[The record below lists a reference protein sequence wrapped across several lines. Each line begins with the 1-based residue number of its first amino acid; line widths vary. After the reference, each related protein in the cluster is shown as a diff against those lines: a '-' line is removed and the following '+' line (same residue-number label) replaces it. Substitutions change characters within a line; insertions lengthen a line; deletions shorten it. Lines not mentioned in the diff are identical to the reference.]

1 MMDKV
6 REELKKLNKTV
17 LANVH
22 DAIVIRE
29 RLTEKEREIIE
40 KEVRE
45 YTKVEYFALGET
57 HYQSSNNI

>member
-1 MMDKV
+1 VTKV
-6 REELKKLNKTV
+6 LRRLKKTV

-29 RLTEKEREIIE
+29 KLSDREKSMIE
-40 KEVRE
+40 KIVRK